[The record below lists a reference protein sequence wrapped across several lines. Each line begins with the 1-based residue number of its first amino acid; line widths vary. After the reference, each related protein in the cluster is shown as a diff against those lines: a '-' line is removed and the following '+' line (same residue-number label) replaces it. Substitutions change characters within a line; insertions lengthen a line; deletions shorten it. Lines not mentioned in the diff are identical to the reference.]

1 MNSQA
6 FSPSAR
12 LYRRDSRGRRFL
24 ALLAPLLVAACSV
37 PGPFVAPSV
46 VGKAPS
52 EVARLVAA
60 SDSGLFPC
68 AFIQVSG
75 DSAVTLGAMRTD
87 LTLAPGRYVILL
99 QCASAYHSFKPRTE
113 LNVRPGKTYRIT
125 GYLVDNSIT
134 IFTMRM
140 SVRVEEL
147 SQ

>member
-12 LYRRDSRGRRFL
+12 LRRRDSRGRRFL

-60 SDSGLFPC
+60 SDAGLFPC
-68 AFIQVSG
+68 TFIHVAG
-75 DSAVTLGAMRTD
+75 DSAVPLGARRTE
-87 LTLAPGRYVILL
+87 LTLAQGRYAISLE
-99 QCASAYHSFKPRTE
+99 CASLYHSFKPRTE